1 MSMLEGRR
9 GLVVAAALAVSI
21 AVVFAGVALAGK
33 NKPVTVKVG
42 NIELVANGGF
52 TPETL
57 SKTKPT
63 PIAFL
68 AEGKIKTLDGT
79 HPPAVKEVFVETDKN
94 GAITVKGYPT
104 CKAGE
109 LQSRDTKHAI
119 EACPDA
125 IIGEGKATAAIA
137 FPEQGDVLASSKIV
151 VFNGGESG
159 GVITLYIH
167 AYLTVPVPAAIVTTV
182 KIKKIHHGRYGTLST
197 ASIPKI
203 AGGSGS
209 VVSFNLKIDK
219 KYTYK
224 GKRISVLTA
233 KCPDGKLQAHVTA
246 LFADGTRASAE
257 IIRSCTGK
265 G

>member
-1 MSMLEGRR
+1 MRTLKGRR
-9 GLVVAAALAVSI
+9 GLLAAGALAVAI
-21 AVVFAGVALAGK
+21 AVAVAGIAMAAK
-33 NKPVTVKVG
+33 NKPVRVRAG
-42 NIELVANGGF
+42 NIELIANGGF
-52 TPETL
+52 TPQTM

-63 PIAFL
+63 PIAFF

-79 HPPAVKEVFVETDKN
+79 HPPALKEVLLETDKN
-94 GAITVKGYPT
+94 GAINVKGYPT
-104 CKAGE
+104 CKEGA

-137 FPEQGDVLASSKIV
+137 FTEQPDVLATSKII

-159 GVITLYIH
+159 GVVTLYIH

-182 KIKKIHHGRYGTLST
+182 KIKKIHHGRYGYLST

-203 AGGSGS
+203 AGGAGS
-209 VVSFNLKIDK
+209 VVSFNLKVDK

-224 GKRISVLTA
+224 GKKVSVLTA
-233 KCPDGKLQAHVTA
+233 KCPDGKLQAHATA
-246 LFADGTRASAE
+246 VFVEGTHASAE
-257 IIRSCTGK
+257 IIRTCTGRN
-265 G
+265 